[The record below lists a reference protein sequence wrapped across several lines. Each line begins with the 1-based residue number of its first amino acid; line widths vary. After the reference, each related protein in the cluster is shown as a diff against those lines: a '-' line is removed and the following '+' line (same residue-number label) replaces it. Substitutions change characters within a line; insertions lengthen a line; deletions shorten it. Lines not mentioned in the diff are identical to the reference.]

1 MDFTQI
7 DTWIF
12 DLDNTLYPPE
22 MALFPQIESRMN
34 DYVMRLLT
42 VEREAASRMRRDW
55 WMRHGTTLAGL
66 MADHAIDPI
75 AYLDEVHDVDLTLL
89 APAPDLA
96 LAIAALPGRRL
107 IHTNADAA
115 YALRVLRARG
125 LTTMPDGLPLFEA
138 IYGVTETDFQPKPR
152 AEAFAAVIGAAR
164 IDPTRAIFFEDDPRN
179 LAVPKQLGM
188 RTVLVGPG
196 RHGPDLMTGAV
207 PDHVDH
213 HIHDLTAFLQAIV
226 PVAAKGQNGA

>member
-1 MDFTQI
+1 MDFAHI

-22 MALFPQIESRMN
+22 MALFPQIEMRMN
-34 DYVMRLLT
+34 EYVMRLLS
-42 VEREAASRMRRDW
+42 VEVETASRMRRDW
-55 WMRHGTTLAGL
+55 WMQHGTTLAGL
-66 MADHAIDPI
+66 MADHGIDPI
-75 AYLDEVHDVDLTLL
+75 AYLDDVHDVDLSIV

-96 LAIAALPGRRL
+96 AAIAALPGRRL

-115 YALRVLRARG
+115 YAARVLRARG
-125 LTTMPDGLPLFEA
+125 LTNMPDGAPLFEA
-138 IYGVTETDFQPKPR
+138 IYGVTETDFLPKPR
-152 AEAFAAVIGAAR
+152 AEAFAAVIGYAG

-179 LAVPKQLGM
+179 LAVPHQLGM

-196 RHGPDLMTGAV
+196 RFGPDQMTGAV

-226 PVAAKGQNGA
+226 PALGNGQNGG

>member
-12 DLDNTLYPPE
+12 DLDNTLYPPD
-22 MALFPQIESRMN
+22 MALFPQIETRMN

-42 VEREAASRMRRDW
+42 VERDAANTMRRDW
-55 WMRHGTTLAGL
+55 WTRHGTTLAGL

-75 AYLDEVHDVDLTLL
+75 AYLDHVHDVDLTVVV
-89 APAPDLA
+89 PAPDLA
-96 LAIAALPGRRL
+96 QAIAALPGRRL

-115 YALRVLRARG
+115 YATRVLRARG
-125 LTTMPDGLPLFEA
+125 LTHLPGGAPMWEGIF
-138 IYGVTETDFQPKPR
+138 GVVETGFHPKPTP
-152 AEAFAAVIGAAR
+152 AAFDAVITAAR

-179 LAVPKQLGM
+179 LAVPHQLGM

-226 PVAAKGQNGA
+226 PALANGQNGG